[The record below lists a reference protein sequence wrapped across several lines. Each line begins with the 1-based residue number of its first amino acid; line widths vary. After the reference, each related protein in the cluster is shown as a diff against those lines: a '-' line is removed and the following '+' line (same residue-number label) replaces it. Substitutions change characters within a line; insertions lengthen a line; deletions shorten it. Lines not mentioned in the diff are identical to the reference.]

1 MNMFTKTA
9 ALAVLLS
16 NDFWYMHIY
25 AKDEDFDK
33 SHALTFK
40 YYSTLYEDADELMEL
55 ALQEN
60 YDIINPNNVS
70 SIFPE
75 YNLESDKFYSYSTII
90 QKSREKISIYVDS
103 LKQLRNFTDK
113 TDIQSK
119 IDSWLEFWN
128 KELNYKLAR
137 RSNTPTSLNG
147 FINTGFDD
155 ALAYIMSG
163 GKI

>member
-1 MNMFTKTA
+1 MNPFTKTA
-9 ALAVLLS
+9 ALAVLLA
-16 NDFWYMHIY
+16 NDFWYMHLY

-33 SHALTFK
+33 SHKLTFG
-40 YYSTLYEDADELMEL
+40 YYNQLISESDDLMEL

-119 IDSWLEFWN
+119 IDSLLELWN

-137 RSNTPTSLNG
+137 RSNISTSLNG
-147 FINTGFDD
+147 FVNTGFDN
-155 ALAYIMSG
+155 ALAYVMSG